1 MLKISS
7 IENANSLK
15 SKIGKV
21 ILNPIPGFLRQ
32 VSNII
37 DWLLGISAITII
49 N

>member
-7 IENANSLK
+7 IEKANWLK

-37 DWLLGISAITII
+37 DCLLGISATAII